1 MRVVTPLPRAAGLA
15 VYGKFYAAG
24 EDALAGVLA
33 LELRVTE
40 PDSGSLSE
48 RAGAGSGEQDE
59 PSGFHRLKQAD

>member
-1 MRVVTPLPRAAGLA
+1 M
-15 VYGKFYAAG
+15 YGKFYAAG

-33 LELRVTE
+33 IELRVTK
-40 PDSGSLSE
+40 PDSGELSE